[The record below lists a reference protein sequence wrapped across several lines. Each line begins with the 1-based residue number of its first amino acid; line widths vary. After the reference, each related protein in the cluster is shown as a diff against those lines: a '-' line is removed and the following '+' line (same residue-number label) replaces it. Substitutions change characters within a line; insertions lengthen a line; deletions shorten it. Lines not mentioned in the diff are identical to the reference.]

1 MAEDDVDRLKSLGLL
16 AVVEH
21 AQAVE
26 VIGERL
32 QRDLDRID
40 DADREDVA
48 RLLGNPDV
56 VDLCKSELSVNTNGA
71 RL

>member
-1 MAEDDVDRLKSLGLL
+1 MAEDDVDRLKGLGLL

-26 VIGERL
+26 VIGEGL

-56 VDLCKSELSVNTNGA
+56 VDLCKNELAVNTNGA